1 MDTRQQILD
10 VGRELLVE
18 DGLRAITTN
27 AIAQRVRVS
36 KKTLYQHFENKDSL
50 LEAILVSFM
59 EENLRHWDAI
69 LERDESSI
77 ARISASLRFI
87 GEFLPQIQTRVITQ
101 VETVAPRLW
110 PRIDA
115 IRVQRL
121 QKLKT
126 LVAEGQ
132 QEGFVRSDIDP
143 DQWLLLLTGTV
154 QSVITPKTLL
164 RTGIPLIELLDSIQ
178 ILYFE
183 GMLTEKGR
191 RTIADKETS

>member
-101 VETVAPRLW
+101 VETVAPHLW
-110 PRIDA
+110 PKIDA

-143 DQWLLLLTGTV
+143 DHWLLLLTGTV
-154 QSVITPKTLL
+154 QSVITPKVLL

-183 GMLTEKGR
+183 GMLPEKGR

>member
-101 VETVAPRLW
+101 VETVAPHLW
-110 PRIDA
+110 PKIDA

-143 DQWLLLLTGTV
+143 DHWLLLLTGTV
-154 QSVITPKTLL
+154 QSVITPKVLL

-183 GMLTEKGR
+183 GILTEKGR

>member
-69 LERDESSI
+69 LERDE
-77 ARISASLRFI
+77 
-87 GEFLPQIQTRVITQ
+87 
-101 VETVAPRLW
+101 
-110 PRIDA
+110 
-115 IRVQRL
+115 
-121 QKLKT
+121 
-126 LVAEGQ
+126 
-132 QEGFVRSDIDP
+132 
-143 DQWLLLLTGTV
+143 
-154 QSVITPKTLL
+154 
-164 RTGIPLIELLDSIQ
+164 
-178 ILYFE
+178 
-183 GMLTEKGR
+183 
-191 RTIADKETS
+191 

>member
-1 MDTRQQILD
+1 M
-10 VGRELLVE
+10 
-18 DGLRAITTN
+18 
-27 AIAQRVRVS
+27 
-36 KKTLYQHFENKDSL
+36 
-50 LEAILVSFM
+50 SFM

-101 VETVAPRLW
+101 VETVAPHLW
-110 PRIDA
+110 PKIDA

-126 LVAEGQ
+126 LVAEGK

-143 DQWLLLLTGTV
+143 DHWLLLLTGTV
-154 QSVITPKTLL
+154 QSVITPKVLL